1 MLGGCSEIWQ
11 VRGKL
16 QISYIIMSTL
26 SFRRLSLCTAWD
38 QLTCPIAGLDFFCLV
53 FSLCEFNQLY
63 STI

>member
-38 QLTCPIAGLDFFCLV
+38 QLTCPIAGLDFFV
-53 FSLCEFNQLY
+53 
-63 STI
+63 